1 MVIEDPRM
9 CLIRAWLA
17 RFLGRLH
24 GVEPWLAG
32 AEGAAPKG
40 PLTEGPSSVESAA
53 AILRAGYHHMLG
65 DLAGAASA
73 SRRGVELE
81 LAGRA
86 HRRAEAMVQLGA
98 NLFWRGHGPDAP
110 SAFDPWVGAGS
121 PPPTTPAPA
130 SGPSC

>member
-24 GVEPWLAG
+24 EVEPWLAA

-81 LAGRA
+81 LAGKA
-86 HRRAEAMVQLGA
+86 HRPAEAMVALGA
-98 NLFWRGHGPDAP
+98 DLFWPG
-110 SAFDPWVGAGS
+110 
-121 PPPTTPAPA
+121 PAPA
-130 SGPSC
+130 AAPAP